1 MSGDKKQPF
10 SDMSHSDKPSPPTRQ
25 FLPWIIGA
33 FLLIAPILY
42 VSTLA
47 RDLVYGD
54 PTEYT
59 FVANILGIAHP
70 PGYAFYTLLGK
81 SFQLLV
87 PFGKIAWRM
96 HLLSAVTATVAVIFG
111 YSTVQVIIARTRNS
125 SLSTPH
131 LDKMVAL
138 FAALTIA
145 TAANWWQHAIHAN
158 PHIITATFLAAN
170 LFFLTKWWVT
180 LTREQMSADNGT
192 GNQDGLSNT
201 TRSNSGKWL
210 YVFCLTA
217 GFGVTHHPLTVFS
230 FLAYG
235 AFILWVRPGIWR
247 QWRIL
252 LKMAAFFFLGLA
264 IWLYFPIRSAMQ
276 PAFGPST
283 MNTLDGFLDHT
294 LGRGITESLPFFGLA
309 DQMDRLTVFWTLLRL
324 QYSLPIIFLAA
335 LGLAWL
341 TISPR
346 RRSTNSLRP
355 LALLFGLGLI
365 SNYLFVINLR
375 QQDIMAY
382 LLGIFLLIGVLSG
395 IGLWGLLDLLQERI
409 SLDRK
414 AIALLLGA
422 IFLLGPVLQIVRNG
436 SRISLGAYVEATL
449 YTEAVFDWFDS
460 QGEEAILLNDW
471 EHMTPLWFAQFVEG
485 RQPDPT
491 DVQAHLVSTD
501 LPWLESV
508 FQYLP
513 GGPVYLSGYRPEIT
527 SAGFRLRPR
536 GSFYQVVQPG
546 DQSIPPELALIEPAS
561 AGEIDILA
569 YQLPSEATAGEY
581 VPFTLAMS
589 TPNGTADYYVP
600 VLRVDRGDEVITFEF
615 TTDSHQTTPTWEP
628 GEVIVE
634 RFDFALPHDLPGG
647 SYPATLGFRN
657 LGTGEDTDLVLPLAE
672 LEVTGRN
679 RPVGTDHLLANF
691 RQVVG
696 LVSAKARNG
705 LELNR
710 QAPWD
715 DPIMARP
722 GDVIHL
728 TLEWESL
735 APAGESYTIFLHLID
750 PANRP
755 LVTLDYTPLGG
766 STPTHLW
773 IPKWL
778 PGQRMLDPYRLEVPA
793 DLPPGE
799 YLIEVGLYEMTGKRR
814 LQLSN
819 SDGNVAGD
827 RYILGRII
835 VES

>member
-1 MSGDKKQPF
+1 MSGDKKPA
-10 SDMSHSDKPSPPTRQ
+10 SSEKSLSNEPYDPTRR
-25 FLPWIIGA
+25 FWPWIVGA
-33 FLLIAPILY
+33 FLLLAPILY
-42 VSTLA
+42 VTTLA

-81 SFQLLV
+81 LFQLLI
-87 PFGKIAWRM
+87 PFGQIAWRM
-96 HLLSAVTATVAVIFG
+96 HLLSAVTATVAIGFVYGI
-111 YSTVQVIIARTRNS
+111 VQIIAARTRIS
-125 SLSTPH
+125 SHSTPH
-131 LDKMVAL
+131 LDKIVAL
-138 FAALTIA
+138 FAALTVA
-145 TAANWWQHAIHAN
+145 TAADWWQHAIHAN
-158 PHIITATFLAAN
+158 PHIITAMFLAAN
-170 LFFLTKWWVT
+170 LFFVTKWWAT
-180 LTREQMSADNGT
+180 SMREETKGESSGD
-192 GNQDGLSNT
+192 DGGDSSNLNHDA
-201 TRSNSGKWL
+201 SSKWL
-210 YVFCLTA
+210 YTFCLSA
-217 GFGVTHHPLTVFS
+217 GLGVTHHPLTVFS

-235 AFILWVRPGIWR
+235 TFILWIRPSIWR

-252 LKMAAFFFLGLA
+252 LKMVAFFLLGLA
-264 IWLYFPIRSAMQ
+264 VWLYFPIRSAMQ

-283 MNTLDGFLDHT
+283 MNTFDGFLDHV
-294 LGRGITESLPFFGLA
+294 LGRGITESLPFFGLV
-309 DQMDRLTVFWTLLRL
+309 DQLDRMTVFWSLLRL
-324 QYSLPIIFLAA
+324 QYSLAIIFLAL

-341 TISPR
+341 AISPQR
-346 RRSTNSLRP
+346 RAANSLRP
-355 LALLFGLGLI
+355 LALLFGLALI

-382 LLGIFLLIGVLSG
+382 LLGIFLLVGVLSG
-395 IGLWGLLDLLQERI
+395 IGLWGLLDLLQTRL

-422 IFLLGPVLQIVRNG
+422 IFLLGPALQIVRNG
-436 SRISLGAYVEATL
+436 TRISLGAYDEAAL
-449 YTEAVFDWFDS
+449 YAEAVFDWFED

-485 RQPDPT
+485 RQPDPA
-491 DVQAHLVSTD
+491 DIQAHLVSTD

-513 GGPVYLSGYRPEIT
+513 GGPVYLSGYRPEIAG
-527 SAGFRLRPR
+527 AGFRLRPR
-536 GSFYQVVQPG
+536 GPFYQVVQPG
-546 DQSIPPELALIEPAS
+546 DQSIPPELITIVRAS

-569 YQLPSEATAGEY
+569 YQIANRAMAGEY
-581 VPFTLAMS
+581 VPLTLAMS
-589 TPNGTADYYVP
+589 APTGTADYYVP
-600 VLRVDRGDEVITFEF
+600 VLQVDRGDGVMTFEF

-634 RFDFALPHDLPGG
+634 RFDFALPRDLPDG
-647 SYPATLGFRN
+647 SYPVTLGFRN
-657 LGTGEDTDLVLPLAE
+657 LSTGENTDLVLPLAE
-672 LEVTGRN
+672 LGIAGQD
-679 RPVGTDHLLANF
+679 RPTGTDHLLANF
-691 RQVVG
+691 RQVIG

-705 LELNR
+705 IAQR
-710 QAPWD
+710 RHAPWD
-715 DPIMARP
+715 DPIRARP

-735 APAGESYTIFLHLID
+735 APAGESYTVFVHLID
-750 PANRP
+750 PANHP
-755 LVTLDYTPLGG
+755 LVALDYTPLGG

-778 PGQRMLDPYRLEVPA
+778 PGQRMLDPYRLELPA

-799 YLIEVGLYEMTGKRR
+799 YLIEAGLYEMTGKRR
-814 LQLSN
+814 LHLSD
-819 SDGNVAGD
+819 SDGNLTGD